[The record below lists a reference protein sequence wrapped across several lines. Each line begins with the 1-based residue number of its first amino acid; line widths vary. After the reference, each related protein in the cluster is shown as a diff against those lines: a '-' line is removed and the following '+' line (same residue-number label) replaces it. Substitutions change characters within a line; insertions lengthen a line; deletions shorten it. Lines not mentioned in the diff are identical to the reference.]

1 VRGAALVL
9 ALAAAPAFA
18 QPKSG
23 FEFQGADVRSM
34 QQDDFANPGMLWVE
48 RGAKL
53 WAQPAGKAG
62 QSCAG
67 CHASIKGA
75 AARYPQMDRGRL
87 LTLEGRIQQSRTER
101 QGGPAFGYES
111 EDLLAITA
119 YVAHQSRGTPIK
131 VSVEG
136 AARKHFDAGRALYY
150 RRVGQLNLAC
160 AQCHEQNWGKTLLS
174 ERISQG
180 HPNAYPI
187 YRLEW
192 QAVGSLERRL
202 RSCLSGVRAEVL
214 PYGAPEYADLALF
227 LAWRAQGLAVET
239 PGVRR

>member
-1 VRGAALVL
+1 VRL
-9 ALAAAPAFA
+9 ALCLFLAASGAFA
-18 QPKSG
+18 QPRSG
-23 FEFQGADVRSM
+23 FEFQGADVRAM

-48 RGAKL
+48 RGATL
-53 WAQPAGKAG
+53 WAQPAGKSG

-75 AARYPQMDRGRL
+75 AARYPLVDRGRL
-87 LTLEGRIQQSRTER
+87 LTLEGRIQQSRVER
-101 QGGPAFGYES
+101 QGAPAFRPES
-111 EDLLAITA
+111 DELLAITA
-119 YVAHQSRGTPIK
+119 YVAHQSRGMPIS
-131 VSVEG
+131 VSVDG
-136 AARKHFDAGRALYY
+136 PARKHLDSGRALYY

-160 AQCHEQNWGKTLLS
+160 AQCHEQNWGRTLLS

-180 HPNAYPI
+180 HPSAYPI

-192 QAVGSLERRL
+192 QTVGSLERRL

-227 LAWRAQGLAVET
+227 LAWRAQGLPVET